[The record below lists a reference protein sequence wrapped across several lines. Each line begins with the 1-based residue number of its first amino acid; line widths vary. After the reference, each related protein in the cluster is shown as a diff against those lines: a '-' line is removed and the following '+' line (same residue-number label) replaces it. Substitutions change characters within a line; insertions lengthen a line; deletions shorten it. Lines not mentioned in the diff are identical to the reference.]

1 MRKIIAGNW
10 KMNGKLENLLEIK
23 KISNE
28 FARSKIEIIICP
40 PFTLLSAA
48 SEFAKNVYLGAQNLH
63 PESEGAFT
71 GEISADMLVDLGV
84 THSIIGHSERR
95 NEHKET
101 NEIVA
106 RKVKISLEKKLQTI
120 ICIGET
126 ELQRK
131 GNSTLEILEQ
141 QLLGSLANNINFE
154 NLIVAYEP
162 IWAIG
167 TGLIPEVSEISKIH
181 DFIRVR
187 LVELYGYNASN
198 IPLLYGGSVNG
209 SNAPEIFNINNVN
222 GALVGGAS
230 LSFKNFAPIIR
241 AMENTSP

>member
-71 GEISADMLVDLGV
+71 GEISAEMLVDLGV
-84 THSIIGHSERR
+84 KYSIIGHSERR
-95 NEHKET
+95 NEHNET

-106 RKVKISLEKKLQTI
+106 RKVKVSLEKKLQTI

-126 ELQRK
+126 DLQRK
-131 GNSTLEILEQ
+131 ENSTLEILEQ
-141 QLLGSLANNINFE
+141 QLLGSLANNTNFK
-154 NLIVAYEP
+154 NLIIAYEP

-167 TGLIPEVSEISKIH
+167 TGLIPKVNEISKIH

-209 SNAPEIFNINNVN
+209 SNAPEIFKINNVN

-230 LSFKNFAPIIR
+230 LSFEKFAPIIR
-241 AMENTSP
+241 AIENTIT

>member
-10 KMNGKLENLLEIK
+10 KMHGKLENLLEIK

-48 SEFAKNVYLGAQNLH
+48 SELAKNVYIGAQNLH
-63 PESEGAFT
+63 PENEGAFT
-71 GEISADMLVDLGV
+71 GEISANMLVDLGI

-95 NEHKET
+95 NKHNET

-106 RKVKISLEKKLQTI
+106 RKVKISMEKKLQTI

-131 GNSTLEILEQ
+131 ENSTLEILEQ
-141 QLLGSLANNINFE
+141 QLLDSLANNTNFE
-154 NLIVAYEP
+154 KLIVAYEP

-187 LVELYGYNASN
+187 LVELYGSNASN

-209 SNAPEIFNINNVN
+209 SNAPEIFNVNNVN

-230 LSFKNFAPIIR
+230 LSFEKFAPIIR
-241 AMENTSP
+241 AIENTSP

>member
-48 SEFAKNVYLGAQNLH
+48 SEIAKNVYLGAQNLH

-84 THSIIGHSERR
+84 KYSIIGHSERR
-95 NEHKET
+95 NEHNET

-106 RKVKISLEKKLQTI
+106 RKVKISLEKNLQTI

-131 GNSTLEILEQ
+131 ENSTLEILEQ
-141 QLLGSLANNINFE
+141 QLLESIANNTNSE
-154 NLIVAYEP
+154 KLIVAYEP

-181 DFIRVR
+181 DFLRVR
-187 LVELYGYNASN
+187 LVELYGSNAST

-209 SNAPEIFNINNVN
+209 SNASEIFNVNNVN

-230 LSFKNFAPIIR
+230 LSFEKFAPIIR
-241 AMENTSP
+241 AIENTGP

>member
-48 SEFAKNVYLGAQNLH
+48 SEIAKNVYLGAQNLH

-84 THSIIGHSERR
+84 TYSIIGHSERR
-95 NEHKET
+95 NEHNET

-131 GNSTLEILEQ
+131 ENSTLEILEQ
-141 QLLGSLANNINFE
+141 QLLESLANNTNSE
-154 NLIVAYEP
+154 KLIVAYEP

-181 DFIRVR
+181 DFLRVR
-187 LVELYGYNASN
+187 LVELYGSNAST

-209 SNAPEIFNINNVN
+209 SNASEIFNVNNVN

-230 LSFKNFAPIIR
+230 LSFEKFAPIIR
-241 AMENTSP
+241 AIENTGP

>member
-10 KMNGKLENLLEIK
+10 KMNGKLENLLEIE

-48 SEFAKNVYLGAQNLH
+48 SEIAKNVFLGAQNLH

-84 THSIIGHSERR
+84 KYSIIGHSERR
-95 NEHKET
+95 NEHNET

-131 GNSTLEILEQ
+131 ENSTLEILEQ
-141 QLLGSLANNINFE
+141 QLLESLANNTNSE
-154 NLIVAYEP
+154 KLIVAYEP

-181 DFIRVR
+181 DFLRVR
-187 LVELYGYNASN
+187 LVELYGSNAST

-209 SNAPEIFNINNVN
+209 SNASEIFNVNNVN

-230 LSFKNFAPIIR
+230 LSFEKFAQ
-241 AMENTSP
+241 

>member
-48 SEFAKNVYLGAQNLH
+48 SEIAKNVYLGAQNLH

-84 THSIIGHSERR
+84 KYSIIGHSERR
-95 NEHKET
+95 NEHNET

-131 GNSTLEILEQ
+131 ENSTLEILEQ
-141 QLLGSLANNINFE
+141 QLLESLANNTNSE
-154 NLIVAYEP
+154 KLIIAYEP

-181 DFIRVR
+181 DFLRVR
-187 LVELYGYNASN
+187 LVELYGANASN

-209 SNAPEIFNINNVN
+209 SNASEIFNVNNVN

-230 LSFKNFAPIIR
+230 LSFEKFAPIIR
-241 AMENTSP
+241 AIENTGP

>member
-28 FARSKIEIIICP
+28 FIRSKIEIVICP

-48 SEFAKNVYLGAQNLH
+48 SEIAKNIYLGAQNLH
-63 PESEGAFT
+63 SESEGAFT
-71 GEISADMLVDLGV
+71 GEISADMLIDLGV
-84 THSIIGHSERR
+84 THSIVGHSERR
-95 NEHKET
+95 TEHNET
-101 NEIVA
+101 NKVVA

-131 GNSTLEILEQ
+131 ENRTLEILGQ
-141 QLLGSLANNINFE
+141 QLLDSLEGSANFE

-167 TGLIPEVSEISKIH
+167 TGLTPEISEISKIH
-181 DFIRVR
+181 DFINIR
-187 LVELYGYNASN
+187 LVELYGSNASN

-209 SNAPEIFNINNVN
+209 SNASEIFRVPNVN

-230 LSFKNFAPIIR
+230 LSFEKFVPIIR
-241 AMENTSP
+241 AIKNTDP

>member
-48 SEFAKNVYLGAQNLH
+48 SEIAKNVYLGAQNLH

-84 THSIIGHSERR
+84 KYSIIGHSERR
-95 NEHKET
+95 NEHNET

-131 GNSTLEILEQ
+131 ENSTLEILEQ
-141 QLLGSLANNINFE
+141 QLLESLANNTNSE
-154 NLIVAYEP
+154 KLIVAYEP

-167 TGLIPEVSEISKIH
+167 TGLIPKVSEISKIH
-181 DFIRVR
+181 DFLRVR
-187 LVELYGYNASN
+187 LVELYGSNAST

-209 SNAPEIFNINNVN
+209 SNASEIFNVNNVN

-230 LSFKNFAPIIR
+230 LSFEKFAPIIR
-241 AMENTSP
+241 AIENTGP

>member
-28 FARSKIEIIICP
+28 FAQSKIEIIICP

-48 SEFAKNVYLGAQNLH
+48 SEIAKNVYLGAQNLH

-84 THSIIGHSERR
+84 TYSIIGHSERR
-95 NEHKET
+95 NEHNET

-106 RKVKISLEKKLQTI
+106 RKVQISLEKKLQTI

-126 ELQRK
+126 ELQRNE
-131 GNSTLEILEQ
+131 NSTLEILEQ
-141 QLLGSLANNINFE
+141 QLLGSLANNTNFE

-181 DFIRVR
+181 DFIRMR
-187 LVELYGYNASN
+187 LVKLYGSNASN

-209 SNAPEIFNINNVN
+209 SNASEIFNVDNVN

-230 LSFKNFAPIIR
+230 LSFEKFAPIIR
-241 AMENTSP
+241 AIENTSP

>member
-28 FARSKIEIIICP
+28 FARSKIEIVICP

-48 SEFAKNVYLGAQNLH
+48 SKIAKNIYLGAQNLH
-63 PESEGAFT
+63 SESEGAFT
-71 GEISADMLVDLGV
+71 GEISADMVVDLGV

-95 NEHKET
+95 TEHNET

-106 RKVKISLEKKLQTI
+106 RKVKTSLDKELQTI

-131 GNSTLEILEQ
+131 EKRTLEILEQ
-141 QLLGSLANNINFE
+141 QLLDSLAGNANFGK
-154 NLIVAYEP
+154 LIVAYEP

-167 TGLIPEVSEISKIH
+167 TGLTPEVSEISKTH
-181 DFIRVR
+181 DFIRLR
-187 LVELYGYNASN
+187 LVELYGSNASK

-209 SNAPEIFNINNVN
+209 SNAAEIFSTPNVN

-230 LSFKNFAPIIR
+230 LTFEKFAPIIR
-241 AMENTSP
+241 AIENTNP

>member
-48 SEFAKNVYLGAQNLH
+48 SEIAKNVYLGAQNLH

-84 THSIIGHSERR
+84 KYSIIGHSERR
-95 NEHKET
+95 NEHNET

-131 GNSTLEILEQ
+131 EKSTLEILEK
-141 QLLGSLANNINFE
+141 QLLESLANNTNSE
-154 NLIVAYEP
+154 KLIVAYEP

-181 DFIRVR
+181 DFLRVR
-187 LVELYGYNASN
+187 LVELYGSSASY

-209 SNAPEIFNINNVN
+209 SNASEIFNVNNVN

-230 LSFKNFAPIIR
+230 LSFEKFAPIIR
-241 AMENTSP
+241 AIENTGP

>member
-28 FARSKIEIIICP
+28 FARSKIEIVICP

-48 SEFAKNVYLGAQNLH
+48 TEIRKNIYLGAQNLH
-63 PESEGAFT
+63 SESEGAFT
-71 GEISADMLVDLGV
+71 GEISADMLLDLGV

-95 NEHKET
+95 TEHNET
-101 NEIVA
+101 NKIVA
-106 RKVKISLEKKLQTI
+106 RKVKISLERKLQTI

-126 ELQRK
+126 ELHRQKNR
-131 GNSTLEILEQ
+131 TLEILEK
-141 QLLGSLANNINFE
+141 QLFDSLGTNENFE
-154 NLIVAYEP
+154 KLIVAYEP

-167 TGLIPEVSEISKIH
+167 TGLIPEISEISKTH

-187 LVELYGYNASN
+187 LLELYGSNASN

-209 SNAPEIFNINNVN
+209 SNAPEIFKVPNVN

-230 LSFKNFAPIIR
+230 LSFEKFAPIIR
-241 AMENTSP
+241 ALENTDP

>member
-28 FARSKIEIIICP
+28 FARSKIEIVICP

-48 SEFAKNVYLGAQNLH
+48 TKIAKNIYLGAQNLH
-63 PESEGAFT
+63 SESEGAFT

-95 NEHKET
+95 TEHSET

-126 ELQRK
+126 EVQRK
-131 GNSTLEILEQ
+131 ENKTLEILEQ
-141 QLLGSLANNINFE
+141 QLLDSLAGNANFKK
-154 NLIVAYEP
+154 LIVAYEP

-167 TGLIPEVSEISKIH
+167 TGLTPEVREILKVH
-181 DFIRVR
+181 NFIRLR
-187 LVELYGYNASN
+187 LVELYGSNASN

-209 SNAPEIFNINNVN
+209 SNAPEIFNVPNVN

-230 LSFKNFAPIIR
+230 LSFEKFAPIIK
-241 AMENTSP
+241 AIENTAP

>member
-1 MRKIIAGNW
+1 MRRIIAGNW
-10 KMNGKLENLLEIK
+10 KMNGKRENLLEIK

-48 SEFAKNVYLGAQNLH
+48 SEIAKNVYLGAQNLH
-63 PESEGAFT
+63 PESEGAYT

-84 THSIIGHSERR
+84 KYSIIGHSERR
-95 NEHKET
+95 NEHNET

-126 ELQRK
+126 ELQRTE
-131 GNSTLEILEQ
+131 NSTLEILEQ
-141 QLLGSLANNINFE
+141 QLLESLGNNTNSE
-154 NLIVAYEP
+154 KLIVAYEP

-167 TGLIPEVSEISKIH
+167 TGLIPKVSEISKIH
-181 DFIRVR
+181 DFLRMR
-187 LVELYGYNASN
+187 LVELYGSNASN

-209 SNAPEIFNINNVN
+209 SNALEIFKVNNVN

-230 LSFKNFAPIIR
+230 LSFEKFAPIIR
-241 AMENTSP
+241 AIENTTP

>member
-48 SEFAKNVYLGAQNLH
+48 SEIAKNVYLGAQNLH

-84 THSIIGHSERR
+84 KYSIIGHSERR
-95 NEHKET
+95 NEHNET

-106 RKVKISLEKKLQTI
+106 RKVKISLEKNLQTI

-131 GNSTLEILEQ
+131 ENSTLEILEQ
-141 QLLGSLANNINFE
+141 QLLESLANNTNSE
-154 NLIVAYEP
+154 KLIVAYEP

-181 DFIRVR
+181 DFLRVR
-187 LVELYGYNASN
+187 LVELYGSNAST

-209 SNAPEIFNINNVN
+209 SNAPEIFNVNNVN

-230 LSFKNFAPIIR
+230 LSFEKFAPIIR
-241 AMENTSP
+241 AIENTSP

>member
-71 GEISADMLVDLGV
+71 GEISAEMLVDLGV
-84 THSIIGHSERR
+84 KYSIIGHSERR
-95 NEHKET
+95 NEHNET

-106 RKVKISLEKKLQTI
+106 LKVKVSLEKKLQTI

-131 GNSTLEILEQ
+131 ENKTLEILEQ
-141 QLLGSLANNINFE
+141 QLLDSLAGNANFKK
-154 NLIVAYEP
+154 LIVAYEP

-167 TGLIPEVSEISKIH
+167 TGLTPEVREILKVH
-181 DFIRVR
+181 NFIRLR
-187 LVELYGYNASN
+187 LVELYGSNASN

-209 SNAPEIFNINNVN
+209 SNAPEIFNVPNVN

-230 LSFKNFAPIIR
+230 LSFEKFAPIIK
-241 AMENTSP
+241 AIENTAP

>member
-28 FARSKIEIIICP
+28 FARSKIEIVICP

-48 SEFAKNVYLGAQNLH
+48 SELAKNVYLGAQNLH

-84 THSIIGHSERR
+84 KYSIIGHSERR
-95 NEHKET
+95 NEHNET

-106 RKVKISLEKKLQTI
+106 RKVKISLEKNLQTI

-131 GNSTLEILEQ
+131 ENSTLEILEQ
-141 QLLGSLANNINFE
+141 QLLESLANNTNSE
-154 NLIVAYEP
+154 KLIVAYEP

-181 DFIRVR
+181 DFLRVR
-187 LVELYGYNASN
+187 LVELYGSNAST

-209 SNAPEIFNINNVN
+209 SNASEIFNVNNVN

-230 LSFKNFAPIIR
+230 LSFEKFAPIIR
-241 AMENTSP
+241 AIENTGP

>member
-84 THSIIGHSERR
+84 TYSIIGHSERR
-95 NEHKET
+95 NEHNET

-106 RKVKISLEKKLQTI
+106 RKVQISLEKKLQTI

-131 GNSTLEILEQ
+131 ENSTLKILEQ
-141 QLLGSLANNINFE
+141 QLLTSLANSTNFE

-167 TGLIPEVSEISKIH
+167 TGLIPKVSEISKIH
-181 DFIRVR
+181 DFIRMR
-187 LVELYGYNASN
+187 LVKLYGSNASN

-209 SNAPEIFNINNVN
+209 SNASEIFNVDNVN

-230 LSFKNFAPIIR
+230 LSFEKFAPIIR
-241 AMENTSP
+241 AIENTSP

>member
-40 PFTLLSAA
+40 PFTLLSVA
-48 SEFAKNVYLGAQNLH
+48 SKIAKNVYLGAQNLH

-84 THSIIGHSERR
+84 KYSIIGHSERR
-95 NEHKET
+95 NEHNET

-106 RKVKISLEKKLQTI
+106 RKVKISLEKNLQTI

-126 ELQRK
+126 ELQRNE
-131 GNSTLEILEQ
+131 NSTLEILEQ
-141 QLLGSLANNINFE
+141 QLLESLANNTNSE
-154 NLIVAYEP
+154 KLIVAYEP

-181 DFIRVR
+181 DFLRVR
-187 LVELYGYNASN
+187 LVELYGSNASN

-209 SNAPEIFNINNVN
+209 SNASEIFNVNNVN

-230 LSFKNFAPIIR
+230 LSFEKFAPIIR
-241 AMENTSP
+241 AIENTGP

>member
-23 KISNE
+23 KISKE
-28 FARSKIEIIICP
+28 FERSKIEIVICP

-48 SEFAKNVYLGAQNLH
+48 SKITKNIGLGAQNLH
-63 PESEGAFT
+63 SESEGAFT

-95 NEHKET
+95 TEHNET
-101 NEIVA
+101 NEIVG

-126 ELQRK
+126 KLQRK
-131 GNSTLEILEQ
+131 ENSTLKILEQ
-141 QLLGSLANNINFE
+141 QLFDCLESNVNFE
-154 NLIVAYEP
+154 KLIVAYEP

-167 TGLIPEVSEISKIH
+167 TGLIPEVNEISKAH
-181 DFIRVR
+181 NFIRER
-187 LVELYGYNASN
+187 LVELFGSNASN

-209 SNAPEIFNINNVN
+209 SNASEIFSVPNVN

-230 LSFKNFAPIIR
+230 LSFEKFAPIVR
-241 AMENTSP
+241 AIENTGP

>member
-48 SEFAKNVYLGAQNLH
+48 SEIAKNVYLGAQNLH

-84 THSIIGHSERR
+84 KYSIIGHSERR
-95 NEHKET
+95 NEHNET

-131 GNSTLEILEQ
+131 ENRTLDILEQ
-141 QLLGSLANNINFE
+141 QLLDSLPRNTILKK
-154 NLIVAYEP
+154 LIVAYEP

-181 DFIRVR
+181 DFIRMR
-187 LVELYGYNASN
+187 LVKLYGSNASN

-209 SNAPEIFNINNVN
+209 SNASEIFNVNNVN

-230 LSFKNFAPIIR
+230 LSFENFAPIIR
-241 AMENTSP
+241 AIENTAP

>member
-84 THSIIGHSERR
+84 KYSIIGHSERR
-95 NEHKET
+95 NEHNET

-131 GNSTLEILEQ
+131 ENSTLEILEQ
-141 QLLGSLANNINFE
+141 QLLGSLENNLNFE

-167 TGLIPEVSEISKIH
+167 TGLIPKVSEISKIH

-209 SNAPEIFNINNVN
+209 SNAPEIFNVNNVN

-230 LSFKNFAPIIR
+230 LSFENFAPIIR
-241 AMENTSP
+241 AIENTSP

>member
-28 FARSKIEIIICP
+28 FARSKIEIVICP

-48 SEFAKNVYLGAQNLH
+48 TKIAKNIYLGAQNLH
-63 PESEGAFT
+63 SESEGAFT

-95 NEHKET
+95 TEHSET

-126 ELQRK
+126 EVQRK
-131 GNSTLEILEQ
+131 ENKTLEILEQ
-141 QLLGSLANNINFE
+141 QLLDSLAGNANFKK
-154 NLIVAYEP
+154 LIVAYEP

-167 TGLIPEVSEISKIH
+167 TGLTPEVREILKVH
-181 DFIRVR
+181 NFIRLR
-187 LVELYGYNASN
+187 LVELYGSNASN

-209 SNAPEIFNINNVN
+209 SNAPEIFNVPNVN

-230 LSFKNFAPIIR
+230 LSFEKFAPIVKAI
-241 AMENTSP
+241 ENTAP

>member
-28 FARSKIEIIICP
+28 FAQSKIEIIICP

-48 SEFAKNVYLGAQNLH
+48 SELAKNVYIGAQNLH
-63 PESEGAFT
+63 PENEGAFT
-71 GEISADMLVDLGV
+71 GEISANMLVDLGI

-95 NEHKET
+95 NKHNET

-126 ELQRK
+126 EMQRK
-131 GNSTLEILEQ
+131 ENSTLEILEQ
-141 QLLGSLANNINFE
+141 QLLDSLANNINFE
-154 NLIVAYEP
+154 KLIVAYEP

-167 TGLIPEVSEISKIH
+167 TGLIPEISEISKIH

-187 LVELYGYNASN
+187 LVELYGPNASN

-209 SNAPEIFNINNVN
+209 SNAPEIFNVNNVN

-230 LSFKNFAPIIR
+230 LSFEKFAPIIR
-241 AMENTSP
+241 AIENTSL

>member
-1 MRKIIAGNW
+1 MRRIIAGNW
-10 KMNGKLENLLEIK
+10 KMNGKRENLLEIK

-48 SEFAKNVYLGAQNLH
+48 SEIAKNVYLGAQNLH
-63 PESEGAFT
+63 LESEGAFT

-84 THSIIGHSERR
+84 TYSIIGHSERR
-95 NEHKET
+95 NEHNET

-106 RKVKISLEKKLQTI
+106 RKVQISLEKKLQTI

-131 GNSTLEILEQ
+131 ENSTLKILEQ
-141 QLLGSLANNINFE
+141 QLLTSLANSTNFE

-167 TGLIPEVSEISKIH
+167 TGLIPDVSEISKIH
-181 DFIRVR
+181 DFIRMR
-187 LVELYGYNASN
+187 LVKLYGSNASN

-209 SNAPEIFNINNVN
+209 SNASEIFNVDNVN

-230 LSFKNFAPIIR
+230 LSFEKFAPIIR
-241 AMENTSP
+241 AIENSSP

>member
-28 FARSKIEIIICP
+28 FARSKIEIVICP

-48 SEFAKNVYLGAQNLH
+48 SKIAKNIYLGAQNLH
-63 PESEGAFT
+63 SESKGAFT
-71 GEISADMLVDLGV
+71 GEISADMVVDLGV

-95 NEHKET
+95 TEHNET
-101 NEIVA
+101 NKIVA
-106 RKVKISLEKKLQTI
+106 RKVKTSLDKELQTI

-131 GNSTLEILEQ
+131 EKRTLEILEQ
-141 QLLGSLANNINFE
+141 QLLGSLAGNANFGK
-154 NLIVAYEP
+154 LIVAYEP

-167 TGLIPEVSEISKIH
+167 TGLTPEVSEISNTH
-181 DFIRVR
+181 DFIRLR
-187 LVELYGYNASN
+187 LVELYGSNASK
-198 IPLLYGGSVNG
+198 IPLLYGGSVNE
-209 SNAPEIFNINNVN
+209 SNAAEIFSTPNVN

-230 LSFKNFAPIIR
+230 LTFEKFAPIIR
-241 AMENTSP
+241 AIENTNP

>member
-28 FARSKIEIIICP
+28 FARSKIEIVICP

-48 SEFAKNVYLGAQNLH
+48 TEIAKNIYLGAQNLH
-63 PESEGAFT
+63 SESEGAFT

-95 NEHKET
+95 TEHSET

-131 GNSTLEILEQ
+131 ENKTLEILEQ
-141 QLLGSLANNINFE
+141 QLLDSLAGNANFKK
-154 NLIVAYEP
+154 LIVAYEP

-167 TGLIPEVSEISKIH
+167 TGLTPEVHEILKVH
-181 DFIRVR
+181 NFIRR
-187 LVELYGYNASN
+187 KLVELYGSNASN

-230 LSFKNFAPIIR
+230 LSFEKFAPIIR
-241 AMENTSP
+241 AIENTIT

>member
-28 FARSKIEIIICP
+28 FALSEIEIVICP

-48 SEFAKNVYLGAQNLH
+48 SEIAKNIYLGAQNLH

-71 GEISADMLVDLGV
+71 GEISADMLVDLGI

-95 NEHKET
+95 TEHNET
-101 NEIVA
+101 NELVA
-106 RKVKISLEKKLQTI
+106 RKVNISLNKKLQTI

-131 GNSTLEILEQ
+131 ENRTLEILEQ
-141 QLLGSLANNINFE
+141 QLLDSLASNVNFE
-154 NLIVAYEP
+154 KLIVAYEP

-167 TGLIPEVSEISKIH
+167 TGLIPKASEISKIH
-181 DFIRVR
+181 NFIRVK
-187 LVELYGYNASN
+187 LVELFGSNASN

-209 SNAPEIFNINNVN
+209 SNAPEIFRVANVN

-230 LSFKNFAPIIR
+230 LSFEKFAPIIR
-241 AMENTSP
+241 AIENTDP

>member
-63 PESEGAFT
+63 SESEGAFT

-84 THSIIGHSERR
+84 KYSIIGHSERR
-95 NEHKET
+95 NEHNET

-106 RKVKISLEKKLQTI
+106 LKVKASLEKKLQTI

-126 ELQRK
+126 DLQRK
-131 GNSTLEILEQ
+131 ENSTLEILEQ
-141 QLLGSLANNINFE
+141 QLLGSLANNTNFE

-181 DFIRVR
+181 DFIRMR
-187 LVELYGYNASN
+187 LVKLYGSNASN

-209 SNAPEIFNINNVN
+209 SNASEIFNVDNVN

-230 LSFKNFAPIIR
+230 LSFEKFAPIIR
-241 AMENTSP
+241 AIENTSP

>member
-23 KISNE
+23 KISKE
-28 FARSKIEIIICP
+28 FERSKVEIVICP

-48 SEFAKNVYLGAQNLH
+48 TKIAKNISLGAQNLH
-63 PESEGAFT
+63 SEGDGAFT
-71 GEISADMLVDLGV
+71 GEISADMLIDLGV

-95 NEHKET
+95 TEHNET
-101 NEIVA
+101 NEIVK

-126 ELQRK
+126 KLQRK
-131 GNSTLEILEQ
+131 ENSTLKILEQ
-141 QLLGSLANNINFE
+141 QLFDSLESNANLE
-154 NLIVAYEP
+154 KLIVAYEP

-167 TGLIPEVSEISKIH
+167 TGLIPEVNEISKAH
-181 DFIRVR
+181 NFIRER
-187 LVELYGYNASN
+187 LVELFGSNASN

-209 SNAPEIFNINNVN
+209 SNAPEIFSVPNVN

-230 LSFKNFAPIIR
+230 LSFEKFAPIVR
-241 AMENTSP
+241 AIENTGP